1 MNIKIENSENFGK
14 IEAFENNQKAGE
26 ITFVY
31 DDKCNLIAEH
41 TEVEQN
47 FAGKGVGKILFLKL
61 VDFAREKQIKIIP
74 HCSFVKS
81 SFDKIPDANDVL
93 FK

>member
-1 MNIKIENSENFGK
+1 MNVEIETSATSGEVL
-14 IEAFENNQKAGE
+14 AHENNEKAGE

-41 TEVEQN
+41 TIVEQN
-47 FAGKGVGKILFLKL
+47 FAGKGVGKMLFLKL

-74 HCSFVKS
+74 LCSFVKS
-81 SFDKIPDANDVL
+81 SFDKMPDTNDVL
-93 FK
+93 LR

>member
-1 MNIKIENSENFGK
+1 MNLEIENSVNSGKVVAYENS
-14 IEAFENNQKAGE
+14 QKAGE
-26 ITFVY
+26 LTFVY
-31 DDKCNLIAEH
+31 DDNNNLIAEH
-41 TEVEQN
+41 TTVEQN

-74 HCSFVKS
+74 LCSFVKN
-81 SFDKIPDANDVL
+81 SFDKIPETKDVL